1 MFNPSLWRMKKF
13 ADSVPE
19 MMNLQQG
26 NQPTLF
32 QCRAKYDIGLSG
44 NKCLGKR

>member
-19 MMNLQQG
+19 MMNLQREI
-26 NQPTLF
+26 NRLF
-32 QCRAKYDIGLSG
+32 SNAGQEHNIGLSG
-44 NKCLGKR
+44 NQCLGKR